1 MTQQSLYLAH
11 PEKIIIQ
18 NDTCTQRFTEALF
31 PIARLWKQPK
41 CSSAEEWMKM
51 WYLWY
56 MMKMK
61 FMWYNGMLL
70 SHTTEYN
77 WVICSDAD
85 RPRVCYTVMQSEE
98 SQKEKNK

>member
-1 MTQQSLYLAH
+1 MH
-11 PEKIIIQ
+11 PNVRYSTVYNSQ
-18 NDTCTQRFTEALF
+18 DMEA
-31 PIARLWKQPK
+31 PK
-41 CSSAEEWMKM
+41 CPSAEEWMKM

-61 FMWYNGMLL
+61 FMWYNEMLL
-70 SHTTEYN
+70 SHTSEYN

-98 SQKEKNK
+98 SQKEKNKYHILTHICEI